1 MSRERGTVGSADT
14 VLAGKISDPAL
25 SILLCSPASSAR
37 MIATVIRAAAAA
49 GLGGM
54 AGLLGGLFGVG
65 GGFLVIPLLGFFY
78 GMDQQTAQGTALMMV
93 VPNVLWAFSQY
104 QRRFSVDVR
113 MAATLAGSALIA
125 TYPTARFATGLDPH
139 VLRLAFA
146 VFLATIAVTVAY
158 CLWRGNVRVGTG
170 PTRAWG
176 WTTVVGLIGGV
187 FSGLFGVGGAFVAPP
202 LLTAFFGLRQLEA
215 QGLALALVSPSAL
228 LALLAY
234 AGAGRVDWL
243 VGLPLALGGIA
254 AISAGVA
261 FASRLPERRMRLA
274 FCGLLL
280 LTAVL
285 LAARG

>member
-1 MSRERGTVGSADT
+1 LMSRLVET
-14 VLAGKISDPAL
+14 ISTPEISNGL
-25 SILLCSPASSAR
+25 SPAGDGAAVSLT
-37 MIATVIRAAAAA
+37 MIAKAIHVAAAA

-78 GMDQQTAQGTALMMV
+78 GMDQQTAQGTVLIMV
-93 VPNVLWAFSQY
+93 VPNVVWAFSRY
-104 QRRFSVDVR
+104 RRRFGVDLR
-113 MAATLAGSALIA
+113 MAATIAGSALIA
-125 TYPTARFATGLDPH
+125 TYPTARLATGLDPH

-146 VFLATIAVTVAY
+146 VFLAAIAATVAY
-158 CLWRGNVRVGTG
+158 HTWRGGSRVGAG
-170 PTRAWG
+170 RTRAWG
-176 WTTVVGLIGGV
+176 WITIVGVIGGG
-187 FSGLFGVGGAFVAPP
+187 FSGFFGVGGAFVAPP
-202 LLTAFFGLRQLEA
+202 LLTTFFGLRQLEA

-228 LALLAY
+228 IALLDY
-234 AGAGRVDWL
+234 AEAGRVDWL
-243 VGLPLALGGIA
+243 IGLPLAIGGTA

-285 LAARG
+285 LALRG

>member
-1 MSRERGTVGSADT
+1 VNG
-14 VLAGKISDPAL
+14 PA
-25 SILLCSPASSAR
+25 P
-37 MIATVIRAAAAA
+37 
-49 GLGGM
+49 
-54 AGLLGGLFGVG
+54 GV
-65 GGFLVIPLLGFFY
+65 V
-78 GMDQQTAQGTALMMV
+78 
-93 VPNVLWAFSQY
+93 
-104 QRRFSVDVR
+104 
-113 MAATLAGSALIA
+113 
-125 TYPTARFATGLDPH
+125 TG
-139 VLRLAFA
+139 
-146 VFLATIAVTVAY
+146 AY
-158 CLWRGNVRVGTG
+158 CLRRGNVRVGTG

-202 LLTAFFGLRQLEA
+202 LLTTFFGLRQLEA

-285 LAARG
+285 LALRG

>member
-1 MSRERGTVGSADT
+1 
-14 VLAGKISDPAL
+14 
-25 SILLCSPASSAR
+25 

-78 GMDQQTAQGTALMMV
+78 GMDQQTAQGTALIMV

-113 MAATLAGSALIA
+113 MAATIAGSALIA
-125 TYPTARFATGLDPH
+125 TYSTARFATGLDPH

-146 VFLATIAVTVAY
+146 LFLALIAATVAY
-158 CLWRGNVRVGTG
+158 HMWRGDARGESR
-170 PTRAWG
+170 PRRAWV
-176 WTTVVGLIGGV
+176 WVTIVGIIGGV
-187 FSGLFGVGGAFVAPP
+187 VSGFFGVGGAFIAPP
-202 LLTAFFGLRQLEA
+202 LLTTFFGLRQLEA

-228 LALLAY
+228 VALLAY
-234 AGAGRVDWL
+234 AEADQVDWL
-243 VGLPLALGGIA
+243 VGLPLALGGIV
-254 AISAGVA
+254 AISAGVK

-285 LAARG
+285 LALRG